1 MTALLEVSDIRK
13 SFFALEV
20 LKGVSLTIEEGTIT
34 GIIGPNGAGKSTFFN
49 TLAGELTSDSGSI
62 RFAGEDITKCSS
74 YEVARRGMVRSF
86 QISRGFPNLTVMESL
101 LVYGGNQPGE
111 KFWPAL
117 LGAKAARQ
125 REEEL
130 VEKARGIAEKLRL
143 SHVLN
148 NLATQISGGQK
159 KLLEIGRALMADPRL
174 ILLDEPM
181 AGVNPSLGNEIGEQI
196 RALNE
201 EGYTFVIIEHDMS
214 WVGKLCDPVIVLAD
228 GKVLTQGKFDDVISD
243 QRVQDVYMG
252 IDA

>member
-1 MTALLEVSDIRK
+1 MTALLEVKDVRK

-49 TLAGELTSDSGSI
+49 TLAGEITADSGSI

-111 KFWPAL
+111 KFLPAL
-117 LGAKAARQ
+117 MGSREARR

-143 SHVLN
+143 GHVLN

-196 RALNE
+196 LALNE

-243 QRVQDVYMG
+243 PQVQDVYMG

>member
-49 TLAGELTSDSGSI
+49 TLAGELSSDSGSI
-62 RFAGEDITKCSS
+62 RFAGEDITRRSS

-101 LVYGGNQPGE
+101 LVYGSNQPGE

-117 LGAKAARQ
+117 LGTKAARQ
-125 REEEL
+125 REDEL

-196 RALNE
+196 RALNA

-214 WVGKLCDPVIVLAD
+214 WVGKLCNPVIVLAD
-228 GKVLTQGKFDDVISD
+228 GKVLTQGTFDEVISD
-243 QRVQDVYMG
+243 PRVQDVYMG

>member
-1 MTALLEVSDIRK
+1 MTALLEVKDVRK

-49 TLAGELTSDSGSI
+49 TLAGEITADSGSI

-111 KFWPAL
+111 KFLPAL
-117 LGAKAARQ
+117 MGSREARR

-130 VEKARGIAEKLRL
+130 VQKARGIAEKLRL
-143 SHVLN
+143 GHVLN

-196 RALNE
+196 LALNK

-243 QRVQDVYMG
+243 PQVQDVYMG